1 MSASPS
7 GQDMTD
13 QLRAQNHVS
22 TGPKNKSR
30 ARLVCANCRQRK
42 IKCDAEKLA
51 PGAKCTPCRSSNCA
65 CAIDRNA
72 DRRRHGA
79 SHKKLVEMQ
88 ERIRSLEGLIQ
99 RAPDEAVTIPVL
111 HARMATPI
119 PMVIDKVMDGSH
131 RDATPTS
138 NITPEV
144 VVVPEWPIDP
154 PGTTTIFDS
163 GHIGREPEM
172 QYAVP
177 DLPTVPPTAN
187 VSPQLANSYTVTTE
201 AAPPMRDVT
210 MSNFEER
217 QPRAL
222 QDKGA
227 QDVAF
232 YGGTTQLQVQ
242 APEIRDPAVR
252 PTGDFEHETA
262 LNMDSAQ
269 LRKALF
275 RIFFK
280 IQPNSQVIVR
290 EDLFMRDRDKRG
302 RHRYYS
308 SFLENSLLAA
318 ATRNSTSSAVR
329 KLGKKYAERAKSQI
343 CSELEQQNI
352 ASLQGFLL
360 LSDFEAT
367 RGRARLGWTYS
378 NIATGVLV
386 DLALHVDHSA
396 PVKEQNMTQ
405 DDAEFRDSLLLGT
418 FVYATLWSLY
428 LGRPNSISSPVVAAV
443 RRVVEYGSCTT
454 TLQMWVTLSLQMMD
468 IIEILNSTTSLRSP
482 ERGSKL
488 RLCSLEINLRSV
500 FDNLPPELAFDE
512 QRIDELDAEAYGPHM
527 QYSGIQ
533 VTLHRA
539 MIKGTN
545 FAPAIRDDI
554 VQPKSLDHLYAV
566 VHENAMRIARLMLSY
581 RRIFGLENIITVML
595 DNVYVAAIALTSH
608 IIRMQQLARPFDSE
622 IRWLRSLYEVLEAAE
637 KHYPVTIRMRSSLIH
652 FIRQTP
658 LVKFF
663 PEKVPTTSPIS
674 VPEIV
679 PGVSAGLAPV
689 NLTFQAPLNPASPTN
704 GDELP
709 NLDFTLTT
717 EDDWWLHDS
726 AWNMTTLAFDS

>member
-1 MSASPS
+1 
-7 GQDMTD
+7 
-13 QLRAQNHVS
+13 
-22 TGPKNKSR
+22 
-30 ARLVCANCRQRK
+30 
-42 IKCDAEKLA
+42 
-51 PGAKCTPCRSSNCA
+51 
-65 CAIDRNA
+65 
-72 DRRRHGA
+72 
-79 SHKKLVEMQ
+79 MQ

-99 RAPDEAVTIPVL
+99 RTPDEAVTIPVL

-131 RDATPTS
+131 RDATPTVNIDHGPTASPPQDVNVIEPEDMIVVDQGQQS

-163 GHIGREPEM
+163 GHIGREPEI
-172 QYAVP
+172 P

-201 AAPPMRDVT
+201 AAPPMRDIT

-242 APEIRDPAVR
+242 APEIKDPAVR

-290 EDLFMRDRDKRG
+290 EDLFMRDRDKGG

-378 NIATGVLV
+378 SEFNVVAAVTACLNLTIADIATGVLV
-386 DLALHVDHSA
+386 DLALHVEHSA
-396 PVKEQNMTQ
+396 AVKEQNMTQ
-405 DDAEFRDSLLLGT
+405 DDAEFRDSILLGT

-443 RRVVEYGSCTT
+443 RRVVEYGTCTT

-527 QYSGIQ
+527 QYFGIQ

-566 VHENAMRIARLMLSY
+566 VHENAMRIARLILSY

-622 IRWLRSLYEVLEAAE
+622 IRWLRSLYEVLEAVE
-637 KHYPVTIRMRSSLIH
+637 KHYPVTTRMRSSLIH

-663 PEKVPTTSPIS
+663 PEKVPTTSPSS

-709 NLDFTLTT
+709 ILDFTLTT